1 MVNILNGDSIWWL
14 PTLIFLQPFI
24 VPMAVALAV
33 AVVVAFWWERRCGP
47 CGLSW
52 AFEATGKERGEEVE
66 WKCYACGD
74 FKWKKVSSDDDNDWL

>member
-1 MVNILNGDSIWWL
+1 MQVDVET
-14 PTLIFLQPFI
+14 PTSPRERGVIGSFEINVHQRQDRPQK
-24 VPMAVALAV
+24 AL
-33 AVVVAFWWERRCGP
+33 RLP